1 MPRNREGN
9 DQGMTLEPFF
19 RAAPWAL
26 PGTALAGLGFAFL
39 ALPLARK
46 LCSKPTF
53 AWLYG
58 TAVSG
63 FLTLTVSPSHSIGS
77 HGSTSFAFNV
87 RLPSLHELSS
97 TNTDSL
103 NVSAGVA
110 VCGATALLAKDIGHS
125 WPIVLAIALPIG
137 AELSQWALPA
147 LGRSGFSLSD
157 VIANEIGIVAG
168 AILGLL
174 VYATLPSKGLR
185 KLSGQSTRR

>member
-1 MPRNREGN
+1 
-9 DQGMTLEPFF
+9 MTLEPFF

-26 PGTALAGLGFAFL
+26 PGTVLAGLGFAFL

-46 LCSKPTF
+46 LGSKPAF

-58 TAVSG
+58 TAVCG
-63 FLTLTVSPSHSIGS
+63 FLALTVSPSHSIGS

-87 RLPSLHELSS
+87 KLPSLHELSS
-97 TNTDSL
+97 INTDSL
-103 NVSAGVA
+103 NVLAGVA
-110 VCGATALLAKDIGHS
+110 AALLARDIGRS

-137 AELSQWALPA
+137 AELAQWALPA

-157 VIANEIGIVAG
+157 VIANEIGIAPG

-174 VYATLPSKGLR
+174 VYASLPSKGPR
-185 KLSGQSTRR
+185 KLSGQRNVPMSSK